1 MKRAFYRAGKLL
13 VRLVFSC
20 VARVRVL
27 GRENPSR
34 AGGFLLATNHISH
47 FDPFL
52 IGLAVRRKI
61 DWMTMAEFFRPR
73 LVGVLLRSI
82 DAFPAERDRADLR
95 TIRTAI
101 ERLKNGRIVG
111 IFPEGGIRHG
121 VRSLLEGAPLR
132 PGAATLAQIGGVPI
146 VPCVILGSD
155 RLYSKRQWLPFRR
168 TPIWIAFGKPISN
181 FPELQK
187 SLARERIESELAAG
201 FKNLYGELRQKFHLT
216 DDDLP
221 HSPRERVEP
230 RRHPERSRES
240 PLQDAKLTPRDLIR
254 SLPARS
260 ACGLPVDVAAS
271 LAAPFSTLLRSA
283 RNDAIRWASAKTID
297 SLLCASINLLHRR
310 HRLNGRSREEMERY
324 VMKYERLS
332 PQEYYAAP
340 QAIDR
345 NGELDS
351 KPTVVVSRDSP
362 MATLSWRSPVKTAF
376 AENNA
381 ARADFFRSNARKWGD
396 APTVFFLHAL
406 MSASPK
412 GYYRCAEKF
421 NKLGWN
427 ACFVHLPYHFSRV
440 PAGYWNG
447 ELAITPDL
455 IRNAE
460 GLRQSV
466 IELRQLID
474 ALRANGCREF
484 GVLATSYGG
493 WIGSLLTL
501 VESDFRFVAL
511 MSPIVNV
518 EHAIWQSPAA
528 RRVRRELLQARI
540 ERALV
545 SRHFHLSSPFHGQPL
560 CDPKRILFVTGE
572 FDAIAPPAEIEAI
585 HEKWCGSELLRVRQG
600 HFGYRMLGETMA
612 RLRERGDL

>member
-34 AGGFLLATNHISH
+34 AGGFLLAANHISH

-101 ERLKNGRIVG
+101 ERLKNGRVVG
-111 IFPEGGIRHG
+111 IFPEGGIRDG

-216 DDDLP
+216 SDDLP
-221 HSPRERVEP
+221 HSPQ
-230 RRHPERSRES
+230 ERSGVR
-240 PLQDAKLTPRDLIR
+240 RR
-254 SLPARS
+254 
-260 ACGLPVDVAAS
+260 VAA
-271 LAAPFSTLLRSA
+271 FESA
-283 RNDAIRWASAKTID
+283 DMSAHSKVARLNAKTID

-310 HRLNGRSREEMERY
+310 HRLNGRSREDMERY
-324 VMKYERLS
+324 VTTYERLS

-340 QAIDR
+340 QAIAR

-351 KPTVVVSRDSP
+351 KPMVVASRDSP

-381 ARADFFRSNARKWGD
+381 ARADFFRSKPQKWED

-421 NKLGWN
+421 NELGWN

-460 GLRQSV
+460 GLRQGV
-466 IELRQLID
+466 IELRQLIE
-474 ALRANGCREF
+474 ALRANGCHEF

-501 VESDFRFVAL
+501 VERDFRFVAL

-528 RRVRRELLQARI
+528 HRLRRELLQARI

-600 HFGYRMLGETMA
+600 HFGYRMLGETIA